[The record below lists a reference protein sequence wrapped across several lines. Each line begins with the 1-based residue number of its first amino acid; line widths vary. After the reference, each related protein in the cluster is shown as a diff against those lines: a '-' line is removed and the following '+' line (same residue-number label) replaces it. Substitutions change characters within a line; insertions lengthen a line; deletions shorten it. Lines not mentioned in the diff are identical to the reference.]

1 MEIVIPDELY
11 NLALEIWK
19 RVDIENRLTQL
30 AEEAAE
36 LSQAALKYRRAIQTA
51 RREENISP
59 TPKALNDSYDS
70 LVEEC
75 SDVMLAVLVTTRH
88 LISNDIMLNKA
99 RRWLN
104 RLKRY
109 RDGVGENEWILR

>member
-11 NLALEIWK
+11 ELIFEIEE
-19 RVDIENRLTQL
+19 RIDIYNQLTQF

-36 LSQAALKYRRAIQTA
+36 LAQAALKYRRALQTA
-51 RREENISP
+51 LCEKNISP
-59 TPKALNDSYDS
+59 TPKALKDAYDS

-75 SDVMLAVLVTTRH
+75 SDVMLAALVLTKE

-104 RLKRY
+104 RLKCY
-109 RDGVGENEWILR
+109 RDEGEEND

>member
-11 NLALEIWK
+11 DIISEIGA
-19 RVDIENRLTQL
+19 RIDTDNQLTQL

-36 LSQAALKYRRAIQTA
+36 LAQASLKYSRARKTVLGY
-51 RREENISP
+51 ENISP
-59 TPKALNDSYDS
+59 TPKPLKDAYDS

-75 SDVMLAVLVTTRH
+75 SDVMLAMLVATRY

-99 RRWLN
+99 ERWLD

-109 RDGVGENEWILR
+109 RDEDDENE